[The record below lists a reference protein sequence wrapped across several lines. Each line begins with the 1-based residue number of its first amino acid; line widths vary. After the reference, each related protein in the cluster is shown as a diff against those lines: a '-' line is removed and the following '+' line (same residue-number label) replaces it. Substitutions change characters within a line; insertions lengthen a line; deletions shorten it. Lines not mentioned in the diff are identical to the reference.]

1 MREIEGAG
9 RHGPFPF
16 CYNSL
21 VGTLYLVATPIG
33 NLEDVTRRALTI
45 LGQVRLI
52 AAEDTR
58 HTRKLLSHYRITTP
72 LISYHEHN
80 KLVRL
85 DRVLVELAQGDVA
98 LVSDAGTPGLSDPGY
113 ELVRAALA
121 AGYQVSPI
129 PGPSAP
135 IAALVAS
142 GLPTD
147 AFVYLGYLPRRAVE
161 RRRLLATLADET
173 RTLVVFD
180 VPHRLQET
188 LRDLEAALGGER
200 PVAVCRE
207 MTKMHEEIL
216 RTSLGEARQHFEA
229 VEPRGEFTLV
239 IGGASGDTA
248 WNEARVRS
256 AIAKR
261 LSEGLSRAEAA
272 RQVSAASGWERRR
285 VYHLAMEVE

>member
-1 MREIEGAG
+1 MPRVLE
-9 RHGPFPF
+9 RHGGPFPF
-16 CYNSL
+16 CYNSF

-33 NLEDVTRRALTI
+33 NLEDVTRRALAT

-58 HTRKLLSHYRITTP
+58 HTRKLLARYRIATP

-85 DRVLVELAQGDVA
+85 ERVIAELSQGDVA
-98 LVSDAGTPGLSDPGY
+98 LVSDAGTPGISDPGY

-121 AGYQVSPI
+121 AGYPVSPI

-135 IAALVAS
+135 MAALAAS

-147 AFVYLGYLPRRAVE
+147 AFVYLGYLPRRAGE
-161 RRRLLATLADET
+161 RRRLLAMLADET
-173 RTLVVFD
+173 RTLVVFE
-180 VPHRLQET
+180 VPHRLQAT

-216 RTSLGEARQHFEA
+216 RTSLATAREHFESL
-229 VEPRGEFTLV
+229 EPRGEFTLV
-239 IGGASGDTA
+239 IGGAGGDTA
-248 WNEARVRS
+248 WSEARVRS

-261 LSEGLSRAEAA
+261 LSEGLSRAETA
-272 RQVSAASGWERRR
+272 RQVSAVSGWERRR
-285 VYHLAMEVE
+285 VYRLAMEVE